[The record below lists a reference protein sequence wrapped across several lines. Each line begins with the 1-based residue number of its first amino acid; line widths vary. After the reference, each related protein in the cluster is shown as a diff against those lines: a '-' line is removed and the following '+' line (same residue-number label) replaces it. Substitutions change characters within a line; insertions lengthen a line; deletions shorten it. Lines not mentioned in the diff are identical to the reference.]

1 MTLNCW
7 IVDDEP
13 LALSLLESYVNN
25 TPFLMLTGKFSSAKA
40 AMKEME
46 NQTPDVI
53 FLDIQMPYINGLEFA
68 QIIEEDTKIIFTTAF
83 KDYAIDG
90 YKVNAIDYLLKPF
103 SYANFLTAAKK
114 ALTWHETVQSK
125 NNSLSKKEDAV
136 EGIFV
141 KADYKIIHVLFE
153 DIIYVE
159 GLKNYIKIFTEKQ
172 PNPIVTIMTMAEM
185 EKALPADHFIRIHRS
200 FIVKKNKIESVN
212 KSRLT
217 VNGKEIPIGK
227 TYRQN
232 FMEKIENM
240 NSRFLS
246 PKNTPQNHTSG
257 DR

>member
-25 TPFLMLTGKFSSAKA
+25 TPFLKLTGKFSSAKA

-68 QIIEEDTKIIFTTAF
+68 QIINESTKIIFTTAF

-114 ALTWHETVQSK
+114 ALTWHETVQPK
-125 NNSLSKKEDAV
+125 DNSMSKKEDAV

-159 GLKNYIKIFTEKQ
+159 GLKNYIKIFTEKR
-172 PNPIVTIMTMAEM
+172 PKPIITLMTMVNM
-185 EKALPADHFIRIHRS
+185 EKALPADYFIRIHRS
-200 FIVKKNKIESVN
+200 FIVKKNKIGSIN
-212 KSRLT
+212 KNRLT

-232 FMEKIENM
+232 FMKEIENA
-240 NSRFLS
+240 NNRFVS
-246 PKNTPQNHTSG
+246 QKNKPQNHTSR

>member
-83 KDYAIDG
+83 KDYAING

-114 ALTWHETVQSK
+114 HASK
-125 NNSLSKKEDAV
+125 SHIGRPVMLNIIYSINYDFLYTLFFP
-136 EGIFV
+136 IFV
-141 KADYKIIHVLFE
+141 VDK
-153 DIIYVE
+153 
-159 GLKNYIKIFTEKQ
+159 T
-172 PNPIVTIMTMAEM
+172 
-185 EKALPADHFIRIHRS
+185 HFNGNTS
-200 FIVKKNKIESVN
+200 DETQ
-212 KSRLT
+212 KS
-217 VNGKEIPIGK
+217 
-227 TYRQN
+227 
-232 FMEKIENM
+232 
-240 NSRFLS
+240 S
-246 PKNTPQNHTSG
+246 
-257 DR
+257 